1 MSKTEI
7 LKINSCQI
15 SERRILINNTDLNK
29 TKESFHD
36 DKNNQ
41 NENIDNKY
49 FNFNKDIRKEKMI
62 KKVKFMEPSFVNII
76 EVESYKKFN
85 QENTNKDPFYVTNQ
99 NDDKANVVCSCFIV

>member
-7 LKINSCQI
+7 LTINSCQI
-15 SERRILINNTDLNK
+15 SEGRIPINYTDLNK
-29 TKESFHD
+29 TKESSHS

-41 NENIDNKY
+41 NEYIDNKY
-49 FNFNKDIRKEKMI
+49 FNKDIRKEKMI

-85 QENTNKDPFYVTNQ
+85 QENTNKDPFYDTNK